1 MSQNQ
6 NQLQQLPSVSEVL
19 LEVNKDT
26 QLHNNY
32 INKIIKTEIS
42 QYRAEAKAGKLKLKR
57 NEIINA
63 IINEIDRLAK
73 PSMKNIINGTGV
85 VLHTGFGR
93 APLSKK
99 VIANAAKKLE
109 GYVNLEFDLDSGK
122 RGERQNH
129 INEILSAICGSE
141 KSLIVNN
148 NAAAVLIALNTFAEG
163 KDVIVSRGQE
173 VEIGGSFRI
182 PDVVRKSHCN
192 LVEVG
197 TTNRTHLKD
206 YAKAITKKTGAILW
220 AHTSNYVVQGFTKE
234 VSLSDLAALAKKK
247 HIPLVADLGSG
258 ALVDMSKMGLPPEEL
273 VADVVKTGA
282 DIITF
287 SGDKLLGGPQSGL
300 IVGKKK
306 FVNAIH
312 KNALYRTYRCDK
324 WTIVLMEEILR
335 TYHSE
340 EKVSGDNL
348 SLKLLTTSQNTL
360 MKRGEKILT
369 DIPKKKMNDLGIS
382 LVESKVEAGS
392 GSLPVARIPSAALQ
406 FKPKILSV
414 SKLAKAFRTGNQPVV
429 GYTKGN
435 TFYIDLKAVLPNQ
448 VARLIQ
454 AIQDV

>member
-1 MSQNQ
+1 MSQK
-6 NQLQQLPSVSEVL
+6 QLKELPSVSEVL
-19 LEVNKDT
+19 LEVNKGT
-26 QLHNNY
+26 QHHINY
-32 INKIIKTEIS
+32 ISKIIKSGINR
-42 QYRAEAKAGKLKLKR
+42 YRADAKAGKLKLKR
-57 NEIINA
+57 NEIVNA
-63 IINEIDRLAK
+63 IIYEINRLAK

-99 VIANAAKKLE
+99 VIVNAAKKLE

-129 INEILSAICGSE
+129 INELLSAICGSE

-182 PDVVRKSHCN
+182 PDVVRKSNCN

-206 YAKAITKKTGAILW
+206 YEKAITKNTGAILW

-234 VSLSDLAALAKKK
+234 VSLTELAALAKKK
-247 HIPLVADLGSG
+247 RFPLVADLGSG
-258 ALVDMSKMGLPPEEL
+258 ALVDMAKIGLPPEEL

-306 FVNAIH
+306 FVTGIH

-324 WTIVLMEEILR
+324 WTIALMEETLR
-335 TYHSE
+335 TYASD

-348 SLKLLTTSQNTL
+348 SLKLLTTSRNTL
-360 MKRGEKILT
+360 LKRGEKILT
-369 DIPKKKMNDLGIS
+369 DIPKKKIKELAIS

-392 GSLPVARIPSAALQ
+392 GSLPVETIPSAALQ
-406 FKPKILSV
+406 FKPKTMSV
-414 SKLAKAFRTGNQPVV
+414 SKLAKAFRTGITPVV

-435 TFYIDLKAVLPNQ
+435 TFYIDLKAVLQNQ
-448 VARLIQ
+448 IPRLTQ

>member
-1 MSQNQ
+1 MSND
-6 NQLQQLPSVSEVL
+6 QLQQLPSVSEVL
-19 LEVNKDT
+19 LEVKSDT
-26 QLHNNY
+26 QLHVNY
-32 INKIIKTEIS
+32 ITAIIQGEIGR
-42 QYRAEAKAGKLKLKR
+42 YRQEAKAGQLKLKR
-57 NEIINA
+57 SEIVQSILDKIESCA
-63 IINEIDRLAK
+63 Q

-122 RGERQNH
+122 RGERQDH
-129 INEILSAICGSE
+129 INDMLSTMFGSE

-163 KDVIVSRGQE
+163 KDVIISRGQE
-173 VEIGGSFRI
+173 VEIGGLFRI
-182 PDVVRKSHCN
+182 PDIVRKSHCN

-206 YAKAITKKTGAILW
+206 YEKAITKKTGAILW
-220 AHTSNYVVQGFTKE
+220 AQTSNYVVKGFTKE
-234 VSLSDLAALAKKK
+234 VSLTELSALAKKK
-247 HIPLVADLGSG
+247 RVPLVADLGSG
-258 ALVDMSKMGLPPEEL
+258 ALVDMEKMGLPPEEL
-273 VADVVKTGA
+273 VADVVKIGA
-282 DIITF
+282 DVITF

-312 KNALYRTYRCDK
+312 KNPLYRTYRCDK
-324 WTIVLMEEILR
+324 WTIALMEETLR
-335 TYHSE
+335 TYSSD

-348 SLKLLTTSQNTL
+348 SLKLLTTSRNTL
-360 MKRGEKILT
+360 LKRGEKILAVM
-369 DIPKKKMNDLGIS
+369 PKKKIKDLGIS

-392 GSLPVARIPSAALQ
+392 GSLPVETIPSAALQ
-406 FKPKILSV
+406 FKPKKMSV
-414 SKLAKAFRTGNQPVV
+414 SALARSFRTGSQPVV

-435 TFYIDLKAVLPNQ
+435 IFYIDLKAVLPKQ
-448 VARLIQ
+448 VSSLIQ
-454 AIQDV
+454 AIQEV

>member
-1 MSQNQ
+1 MSK

-26 QLHNNY
+26 QLHINY

-42 QYRAEAKAGKLKLKR
+42 QFRAEAKAGKLKLNRK
-57 NEIINA
+57 EIIDL

-93 APLSKK
+93 APMSKK
-99 VIANAAKKLE
+99 VIANATKKLE

-129 INEILSAICGSE
+129 INELLSAICGSE

-182 PDVVRKSHCN
+182 PDMVRKSHCN

-206 YAKAITKKTGAILW
+206 YEKAITKKTGAILW
-220 AHTSNYVVQGFTKE
+220 AHTSNYVMQGFTKE

-247 HIPLVADLGSG
+247 RIPLVADLGSG
-258 ALVDMSKMGLPPEEL
+258 ALVDMTKMGLPPEEL
-273 VADVVKTGA
+273 VAGVVKTGA

-306 FVNAIH
+306 YVNKIH

-348 SLKLLTTSQNTL
+348 SLKLLTTSQKTL

-369 DIPKKKMNDLGIS
+369 DIPKKKIKDLGIS

-392 GSLPVARIPSAALQ
+392 GSLPVETIPSAALK
-406 FKPKILSV
+406 FNPKTISV
-414 SKLAKAFRTGNQPVV
+414 SKLAKIFRTGNIPVV

-448 VARLIQ
+448 VIRLIQ

>member
-1 MSQNQ
+1 
-6 NQLQQLPSVSEVL
+6 
-19 LEVNKDT
+19 
-26 QLHNNY
+26 
-32 INKIIKTEIS
+32 
-42 QYRAEAKAGKLKLKR
+42 
-57 NEIINA
+57 
-63 IINEIDRLAK
+63 
-73 PSMKNIINGTGV
+73 V

-99 VIANAAKKLE
+99 VIANVVKKLE

-122 RGERQNH
+122 RGERQDH
-129 INEILSAICGSE
+129 INEMVSAMCGSE

-206 YAKAITKKTGAILW
+206 YEKAITKNTGAILW
-220 AHTSNYVVQGFTKE
+220 AHTSNYVVKGFTKE
-234 VSLSDLAALAKKK
+234 VSLTELAALAKKK
-247 HIPLVADLGSG
+247 RVPLVADLGSG
-258 ALVDMSKMGLPPEEL
+258 ALVNMEKMGLPPEEL

-282 DIITF
+282 DVITF

-312 KNALYRTYRCDK
+312 MNALYRTYRCDK
-324 WTIVLMEEILR
+324 WTIALMEETLR
-335 TYHSE
+335 TYSSD
-340 EKVSGDNL
+340 EKISGDNL

-360 MKRGEKILT
+360 LKRGAKILT
-369 DIPKKKMNDLGIS
+369 VIPKKKIKDLGVS

-392 GSLPVARIPSAALQ
+392 GSLPVETIPSAALK
-406 FKPKILSV
+406 FKPKAMSV
-414 SKLAKAFRTGNQPVV
+414 SKLANAFRTGSQPVV

-435 TFYIDLKAVLPNQ
+435 IFYIDLKAVLPNQ
-448 VARLIQ
+448 VSRLIQ
-454 AIQDV
+454 AIQEV

>member
-1 MSQNQ
+1 MSK
-6 NQLQQLPSVSEVL
+6 NQLKELPSVSEVL
-19 LEVNKDT
+19 LEVRNDT
-26 QLHNNY
+26 KLHINY
-32 INKIIKTEIS
+32 ITKIIKSEIS
-42 QYRAEAKAGKLKLKR
+42 RYRADARAGKLKLDR
-57 NEIINA
+57 NA
-63 IINEIDRLAK
+63 IVHEMLSEINRLSE
-73 PSMKNIINGTGV
+73 PSMKNIVNGTGV

-93 APLSKK
+93 APFSKK
-99 VIANAAKKLE
+99 VIANAAKRLE
-109 GYVNLEFDLDSGK
+109 GYVNLEFDLNSGK

-129 INEILSAICGSE
+129 VNHLLSAICGSDS
-141 KSLIVNN
+141 SLMVNN

-206 YAKAITKKTGAILW
+206 YEKAITKNTGAILW
-220 AHTSNYVVQGFTKE
+220 AHTSNYVVKGFTKE
-234 VSLSDLAALAKKK
+234 VSLTELAVLAKKK
-247 HIPLVADLGSG
+247 RIPLVADLGSG
-258 ALVDMSKMGLPPEEL
+258 ALVDMEKMEIPPEEL
-273 VADVVKTGA
+273 VSDVVKTGA

-300 IVGKKK
+300 IVGKRK

-312 KNALYRTYRCDK
+312 KNPLYRTYRCDK
-324 WTIVLMEEILR
+324 WTIALMEETLS
-335 TYHSE
+335 TYFSE
-340 EKVSGDNL
+340 QKVSGDNL
-348 SLKLLTTSQNTL
+348 SLKLLSTSQNTL
-360 MKRGEKILT
+360 LKRGEKILA
-369 DIPKKKMNDLGIS
+369 DIPKKKIKDLGVS

-392 GSLPVARIPSAALQ
+392 GSLPVESIPSAALQ
-406 FKPKILSV
+406 FKPKKMSV
-414 SKLAKAFRTGNQPVV
+414 SALAKTFRTGSQPVV

-448 VARLIQ
+448 VIRLIQ

>member
-1 MSQNQ
+1 MSK

-19 LEVNKDT
+19 LEVSKDT

-32 INKIIKTEIS
+32 ITKIIKTEIVK
-42 QYRAEAKAGKLKLKR
+42 YRAGAKAGKLKLER
-57 NEIINA
+57 NEIVDEILG
-63 IINEIDRLAK
+63 EIDRLAK

-99 VIANAAKKLE
+99 VIANAAKTLE

-129 INEILSAICGSE
+129 INEMLSAICGSE

-197 TTNRTHLKD
+197 TTNRTHLID
-206 YAKAITKKTGAILW
+206 YEKAITKNTGAILW

-234 VSLSDLAALAKKK
+234 VSLIELAALAKKK
-247 HIPLVADLGSG
+247 RIPLVADLGSG
-258 ALVDMSKMGLPPEEL
+258 ALVNMVKMGLPSEEL
-273 VADVVKTGA
+273 VADVVKAGA

-306 FVNAIH
+306 FVTGIH

-324 WTIVLMEEILR
+324 WTIALMEETLR
-335 TYHSE
+335 TYASD

-348 SLKLLTTSQNTL
+348 SIKLLTISQNTL
-360 MKRGEKILT
+360 LKRGAKILT
-369 DIPKKKMNDLGIS
+369 DIPKKKIKDLGIS
-382 LVESKVEAGS
+382 LVGSKVEAGS
-392 GSLPVARIPSAALQ
+392 GSLPVKTIPSAALQ
-406 FKPKILSV
+406 FKPKTMSV
-414 SKLAKAFRTGNQPVV
+414 SKLSKAFRTGNTTVV

-435 TFYIDLKAVLPNQ
+435 TFYIDLKAVLSNQ
-448 VARLIQ
+448 VSRLIQ

>member
-1 MSQNQ
+1 MSL
-6 NQLQQLPSVSEVL
+6 NQLKQLPSVSEVL
-19 LEVNKDT
+19 LEVRKDT
-26 QLHNNY
+26 KLHNDY
-32 INKIIKTEIS
+32 ITKIITTEIS
-42 QYRAEAKAGKLKLKR
+42 QYRADAKAGKLKINRK
-57 NEIINA
+57 EIVDSILG
-63 IINEIDRLAK
+63 EIYRLAE

-93 APLSKK
+93 APISKK
-99 VIANAAKKLE
+99 VISNATKKLE

-122 RGERQNH
+122 RGERQDH
-129 INEILSAICGSE
+129 INNLLSAICGSE
-141 KSLIVNN
+141 SSLMVNN
-148 NAAAVLIALNTFAEG
+148 NAAAVLIALNTCAEG
-163 KDVIVSRGQE
+163 KEVIVSRGQE

-182 PDVVRKSHCN
+182 PDVVRKSYCN

-206 YAKAITKKTGAILW
+206 YEKAITKNTGTILW

-234 VSLSDLAALAKKK
+234 VSLTELAELAKKK
-247 HIPLVADLGSG
+247 RIPLVADLGSG
-258 ALVDMSKMGLPPEEL
+258 ALADMAKMGLPPEEL
-273 VADVVKTGA
+273 VEEVVKTGA

-306 FVNAIH
+306 FVNKIH
-312 KNALYRTYRCDK
+312 KNPLYRTYRCDK
-324 WTIVLMEEILR
+324 WTIVLMEETLR
-335 TYHSE
+335 TYASD

-360 MKRGEKILT
+360 LKRGEKMLT
-369 DIPKKKMNDLGIS
+369 DIPKKKIKDLGIS

-392 GSLPVARIPSAALQ
+392 GSLPVEAIPSAALQ
-406 FKPKILSV
+406 FKPNVMSV
-414 SKLAKAFRTGNQPVV
+414 SKLAKAFRTGNIPVV

-448 VARLIQ
+448 VSRLIQ
-454 AIQDV
+454 VIQDV

>member
-1 MSQNQ
+1 MSND
-6 NQLQQLPSVSEVL
+6 QLQQLPSVSEVL
-19 LEVNKDT
+19 LEVKSDT
-26 QLHNNY
+26 QLHVNY
-32 INKIIKTEIS
+32 ITAIIQGEIGR
-42 QYRAEAKAGKLKLKR
+42 YRQEAKAGQLKLKR
-57 NEIINA
+57 SEIVQSILDKIESCA
-63 IINEIDRLAK
+63 Q

-122 RGERQNH
+122 RGERQDH
-129 INEILSAICGSE
+129 INDMLSTMFGSE

-163 KDVIVSRGQE
+163 KDVIISRGQE
-173 VEIGGSFRI
+173 VEIGGLFRI

-206 YAKAITKKTGAILW
+206 YEKAITKKTGAILW
-220 AHTSNYVVQGFTKE
+220 AQTSNYVVKGFTKE
-234 VSLSDLAALAKKK
+234 VSLTELSALAKKK
-247 HIPLVADLGSG
+247 RVPLVADLGSG
-258 ALVDMSKMGLPPEEL
+258 ALVDMEKMGLPPEEL
-273 VADVVKTGA
+273 VADVVKIGA
-282 DIITF
+282 DVITF

-312 KNALYRTYRCDK
+312 KNPLYRTYRCDK
-324 WTIVLMEEILR
+324 WTIALMEETLR
-335 TYHSE
+335 TYSSD

-348 SLKLLTTSQNTL
+348 SLKLLTTSRNTL
-360 MKRGEKILT
+360 LKRGEKILAVM
-369 DIPKKKMNDLGIS
+369 PKKKIKDLGIS

-392 GSLPVARIPSAALQ
+392 GSLPVETIPSAALQ
-406 FKPKILSV
+406 FKPKKMSV
-414 SKLAKAFRTGNQPVV
+414 SALARAFRTGSQPVV

-435 TFYIDLKAVLPNQ
+435 IFYIDLKAVLPKQ
-448 VARLIQ
+448 VSSLIQ
-454 AIQDV
+454 AIQEV

>member
-1 MSQNQ
+1 MSK
-6 NQLQQLPSVSEVL
+6 NQLQQLPSVSKVL
-19 LEVNKDT
+19 LEVKSDT
-26 QLHNNY
+26 QLHINY
-32 INKIIKTEIS
+32 ITKIIKSEIS
-42 QYRAEAKAGKLKLKR
+42 RYRADAKAGKLKLKR
-57 NEIINA
+57 NA
-63 IINEIDRLAK
+63 IVHKILSEIDRLSK

-99 VIANAAKKLE
+99 VIANAAKTLE

-129 INEILSAICGSE
+129 INEMLSAICGSE

-173 VEIGGSFRI
+173 MEIGGSFRI

-197 TTNRTHLKD
+197 TTNRTHLID
-206 YAKAITKKTGAILW
+206 YEKAITKNTGAILW

-234 VSLSDLAALAKKK
+234 VSLIELAALAKKK
-247 HIPLVADLGSG
+247 RIPLVADLGSG
-258 ALVDMSKMGLPPEEL
+258 ALVNMVKMGLPSEEL
-273 VADVVKTGA
+273 VAEVVKAGA

-306 FVNAIH
+306 FVTGIH

-324 WTIVLMEEILR
+324 WTIALMEETLR
-335 TYHSE
+335 TYFSDD
-340 EKVSGDNL
+340 KVSSDNL
-348 SLKLLTTSQNTL
+348 SLKLLTASQNTL
-360 MKRGEKILT
+360 LKRGEKILT
-369 DIPKKKMNDLGIS
+369 DIPKKKINDLGIA

-392 GSLPVARIPSAALQ
+392 GSLPVETIPSAALQ
-406 FKPKILSV
+406 FKPKTMSV
-414 SKLAKAFRTGNQPVV
+414 SKLAKAFRTGNTPVV

-448 VARLIQ
+448 VSRLIQ

>member
-1 MSQNQ
+1 MSND
-6 NQLQQLPSVSEVL
+6 QLQQLPSVSEVL
-19 LEVNKDT
+19 LEVDQSKK
-26 QLHNNY
+26 LHINY
-32 INKIIKTEIS
+32 VTAIIKSEIS
-42 QYRAEAKAGKLKLKR
+42 RFRADARKGKLILSR
-57 NEIINA
+57 ADIVRA
-63 IINEIDRLAK
+63 ILEEIDRCSQ
-73 PSMKNIINGTGV
+73 PSMKHIINGTGV

-93 APLSKK
+93 APISKK

-129 INEILSAICGSE
+129 INELLSAICGSE

-182 PDVVRKSHCN
+182 PDVIRKSHCT
-192 LVEVG
+192 LVEIG

-206 YAKAITKKTGAILW
+206 YAKAISKNTGAILW

-234 VSLSDLAALAKKK
+234 VSLAELAELAKKK
-247 HIPLVADLGSG
+247 RIPLVADLGSG
-258 ALVDMSKMGLPPEEL
+258 ALVDMAKMGLPPEDL

-306 FVNAIH
+306 FVNKIH

-324 WTIVLMEEILR
+324 WTIALMEETLR
-335 TYHSE
+335 TYASD

-348 SLKLLTTSQNTL
+348 SIKLLTISQNTL
-360 MKRGEKILT
+360 LKRGAKILT
-369 DIPKKKMNDLGIS
+369 DIPKKKIKDLGIS

-392 GSLPVARIPSAALQ
+392 GSLPVKTIPSAALQ
-406 FKPKILSV
+406 FKPKTMSV
-414 SKLAKAFRTGNQPVV
+414 SKLSKAFRTGNTTVV

-448 VARLIQ
+448 VSRLIQ
-454 AIQDV
+454 AIQDI

>member
-1 MSQNQ
+1 MSND
-6 NQLQQLPSVSEVL
+6 QLQQLPSVSEVL
-19 LEVNKDT
+19 LEVKSDT
-26 QLHNNY
+26 QLHVNY
-32 INKIIKTEIS
+32 ITAIIQGEIGR
-42 QYRAEAKAGKLKLKR
+42 YRQEAKAGQLKLKR
-57 NEIINA
+57 SEIVQSILDKIESCA
-63 IINEIDRLAK
+63 Q

-122 RGERQNH
+122 RGERQDH
-129 INEILSAICGSE
+129 INDMLSTMFGSE

-163 KDVIVSRGQE
+163 KDVIISRGQE
-173 VEIGGSFRI
+173 VEIGGLFRI

-206 YAKAITKKTGAILW
+206 YEKAITKKTGAILW
-220 AHTSNYVVQGFTKE
+220 AQTSNYVVKGFTKE
-234 VSLSDLAALAKKK
+234 VSLTELSALAKKK
-247 HIPLVADLGSG
+247 RVPLVADLGSG
-258 ALVDMSKMGLPPEEL
+258 ALVDMEKMGLPPEEL
-273 VADVVKTGA
+273 VADVVKIGA
-282 DIITF
+282 DVITF

-312 KNALYRTYRCDK
+312 KNPLYRTYRCDK
-324 WTIVLMEEILR
+324 WTIALMEETLR
-335 TYHSE
+335 TYSSD

-348 SLKLLTTSQNTL
+348 SLKLLTTSRNTL
-360 MKRGEKILT
+360 LKRGEKILAVM
-369 DIPKKKMNDLGIS
+369 PKKKIKDLGIS

-392 GSLPVARIPSAALQ
+392 GSLPVETIPSAALQ
-406 FKPKILSV
+406 FKPKKMSV
-414 SKLAKAFRTGNQPVV
+414 SALARSFRTGSQPVV

-435 TFYIDLKAVLPNQ
+435 IFYIDLKAVLPKQ
-448 VARLIQ
+448 VSSLIQ
-454 AIQDV
+454 AIQEV